1 MMTKELLIIKLRE
14 YYALFGVLFA
24 SFLVSVSLGQYQN
37 WDALTEYGAASG
49 VIQWGLPYTSP
60 GILINQPPLGYY
72 IDALFFKTF
81 GLSYETGVW
90 VTTLFGLG
98 SVFLVYEIGKI
109 LYGKRTG
116 LVAAALFG
124 LAPWQVVMS
133 RTFLIDSQ
141 SLFFSLLYLLV
152 GIWAIQKSSLKNF
165 LVSGILFGFALLTK
179 AFAVFML
186 VPLLLVY
193 INKRP
198 KNLKRVIQ
206 EVALFFSPALFLNL
220 LWYEV
225 ITDEGALAIFRHNDF
240 STYFSG
246 QVAPSGFF
254 LANYFTGNLS
264 IFFLAA
270 CVLSLFLSL
279 SQRRL
284 LSKFLFS
291 DLICFATIVCILG
304 FDAFLVLGKNLLVPY
319 ISVLKYTYPTLPAFC
334 WLASSSID
342 KCCSLPQWKNFN
354 RKQRILVFSI
364 AVAGLFFALAAIGV
378 NMVHLN
384 WLTKWNYLIFVVE
397 REYGYSFNRLPPAWS
412 NTQITA
418 IQGVA
423 FVLASLSLAL
433 FNLDKIKSMAQQL
446 RDYANIRKK
455 ERTDSKPQISRQT
468 KSPLLKLSSFFASL
482 T

>member
-1 MMTKELLIIKLRE
+1 MMTKELLKIKMRE

-24 SFLVSVSLGQYQN
+24 SFLVSFSLGQYQN

-49 VIQWGLPYTSP
+49 VVQWGFPYTSP

-98 SVFLVYEIGKI
+98 SVFLMYEIGKI

-124 LAPWQVVMS
+124 LAPWQIVMS

-152 GIWAIQKSSLKNF
+152 GIWAIQKSSLRNF
-165 LVSGILFGFALLTK
+165 LLSGILFGFALLTK

-193 INKRP
+193 INRRP
-198 KNLKRVIQ
+198 RNPKHVMQ
-206 EVALFFSPALFLNL
+206 EAALFFSPALFLNL

-225 ITDEGALAIFRHNDF
+225 ITEEGAFAIFRHNDF
-240 STYFSG
+240 NTFFTG

-254 LANYFTGNLS
+254 LANYFAENLG
-264 IFFLAA
+264 IFFIAA

-284 LSKFLFS
+284 LFKFLVS
-291 DLICFATIVCILG
+291 DLTCFATIICILG
-304 FDAFLVLGKNLLVPY
+304 FDAFLVLGKNLVVPY
-319 ISVLKYTYPTLPAFC
+319 ISVLKYTYPALPAFC

-342 KCCSLPQWKNFN
+342 KFCSLPYWNNFN
-354 RKQRILVFSI
+354 HKQRIQVFSI
-364 AVAGLFFALAAIGV
+364 AIASSFLDLAAIGV

-384 WLTKWNYLIFVVE
+384 WFTKWNYLIFVVE
-397 REYGYSFNRLPPAWS
+397 GKYGYSFSRLPPAWS
-412 NTQITA
+412 NTQIAA
-418 IQGVA
+418 IQGFA
-423 FVLASLSLAL
+423 FALASLSLAL
-433 FNLDKIKSMAQQL
+433 FNLDKLKSVAQHFK
-446 RDYANIRKK
+446 DYAN
-455 ERTDSKPQISRQT
+455 
-468 KSPLLKLSSFFASL
+468 A
-482 T
+482 

>member
-1 MMTKELLIIKLRE
+1 MRTVMMTKELLKIKMRE
-14 YYALFGVLFA
+14 YYALLGVLFA

-49 VIQWGLPYTSP
+49 VIQWGFPYTSP

-98 SVFLVYEIGKI
+98 SVFLVYEIGKV

-124 LAPWQVVMS
+124 LAPWQIIMS

-165 LVSGILFGFALLTK
+165 LVPGILLGFALLTK

-193 INKRP
+193 INRRP

-206 EVALFFSPALFLNL
+206 EAALFFSPALVLNL

-225 ITDEGALAIFRHNDF
+225 ITEEGAFAIFRHNDF
-240 STYFSG
+240 STYLSG
-246 QVAPSGFF
+246 QAAPSSFF
-254 LANYFTGNLS
+254 LANYFVGNLG
-264 IFFLAA
+264 IFFIAA
-270 CVLSLFLSL
+270 CILSLFLSL

-284 LSKFLFS
+284 LSKFLVS
-291 DLICFATIVCILG
+291 DLFCFATIICILG
-304 FDAFLVLGKNLLVPY
+304 FDAFLVLVKNLLVPY
-319 ISVLKYTYPTLPAFC
+319 ISVLKYTYPALPAFC

-342 KCCSLPQWKNFN
+342 KCCSLPHWKNFN
-354 RKQRILVFSI
+354 RKQRVLVFSI
-364 AVAGLFFALAAIGV
+364 AVAGLFFALATIGV
-378 NMVHLN
+378 NMTRLN

-397 REYGYSFNRLPPAWS
+397 GEYGYSFNRLPPAWS
-412 NTQITA
+412 NTQIAA
-418 IQGVA
+418 IQGFA
-423 FVLASLSLAL
+423 FVLASLSLAW
-433 FNLDKIKSMAQQL
+433 FNLDKLKSIAQHFK
-446 RDYANIRKK
+446 DYASARK
-455 ERTDSKPQISRQT
+455 EDTDE
-468 KSPLLKLSSFFASL
+468 
-482 T
+482 